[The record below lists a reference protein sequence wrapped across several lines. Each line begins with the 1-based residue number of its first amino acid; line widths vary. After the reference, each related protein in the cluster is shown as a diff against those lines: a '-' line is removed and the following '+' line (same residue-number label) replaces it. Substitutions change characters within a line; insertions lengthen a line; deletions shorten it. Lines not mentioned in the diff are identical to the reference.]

1 MGRCSSRY
9 VIHLVWDYAT
19 YPIFLPPFRPFS
31 SSYFFYLAA
40 DCVSIVGQDPSV
52 FPIVGI
58 SAVFFTWFFS
68 ANSSLPALHTN
79 SHSGNPIFACHCSN
93 PRGYASHLPDQRSSP
108 GASGELLRFLTA

>member
-1 MGRCSSRY
+1 MGRCSSWY

-31 SSYFFYLAA
+31 SSYFLYLAA

-58 SAVFFTWFFS
+58 SAVFFTWFFQRIHHFQPFIQIPIVGIQYSLVIAATLAAMLPTYQIS
-68 ANSSLPALHTN
+68 ALV
-79 SHSGNPIFACHCSN
+79 
-93 PRGYASHLPDQRSSP
+93 
-108 GASGELLRFLTA
+108 